1 MPTYAYKCK
10 KCEHYFEKLVKM
22 AERDDAI
29 NHPCPECAGEI
40 YRTMETAGL
49 ISDSMSITRRAGSEW
64 ADRLKYIK
72 KSSGKVNTIKV

>member
-1 MPTYAYKCK
+1 MPTYSYKCK
-10 KCEHYFEKLVKM
+10 KCDDYFEKLVKM
-22 AERDDAI
+22 VDRDEAI
-29 NHPCPECAGEI
+29 KEPCSKCAGEV